1 MVDEVEQH
9 LAVLPDEVGS
19 MLAIEPGACVVDCT
33 LGLAGHA
40 KMLASAAGPDG
51 MVIGLDVDPD
61 NLAIASQRMEES
73 GCPHRLV
80 RSNFDQL
87 DEVLKD
93 LGIGGVDA
101 ILADLGVSSNQ
112 ISEPRFGLSFQ
123 VDAPLDMRLDDRLA
137 DTAADLV
144 NRLGETELANLIYE
158 FGQERFSRR
167 IAKLICR
174 ERRSSRIVRTGQL
187 VDLIGR
193 ALHVDPNSRRSK
205 IHPAT
210 RTFQALRIAVNDEL
224 GALKRLLDMAPSILI
239 EGGRIAIISFH
250 SLEDGI
256 VKRSFRAHRTD
267 GIYDILTKKPLV
279 AGSAE
284 RRANPRSRSAKLRVA
299 KRTAKVLDVG
309 GDGR

>member
-19 MLAIEPGACVVDCT
+19 MLAVEPGACVVDCT

-40 KMLASAAGPDG
+40 QMLAKAVGPDG
-51 MVIGLDVDPD
+51 MVIGLDVDAN

-80 RSNFDQL
+80 RSNFEEL
-87 DEVLKD
+87 DVVLKD

-123 VDAPLDMRLDDRLA
+123 VDAPLDMRLDDRLKDSA
-137 DTAADLV
+137 SDLV

-158 FGQERFSRR
+158 FGQERASRR
-167 IAKLICR
+167 IAKVICR
-174 ERRSSRIVRTGQL
+174 ERRSSRIVTTGRL
-187 VDLIGR
+187 VELIGR
-193 ALHVDPNSRRSK
+193 ALRVNPNSRRSK

-224 GALKRLLDMAPSILI
+224 GALKRLLEIAPSVLN
-239 EGGRIAIISFH
+239 EGGRVGIISFH

-256 VKRSFRAHRTD
+256 VKRNFRAHRTD

-279 AGSAE
+279 AGVDE
-284 RRANPRSRSAKLRVA
+284 RRANPRSRSAKFRVA
-299 KRTAKVLDVG
+299 QRTAKPLDVG
-309 GDGR
+309 SDGP

>member
-19 MLAIEPGACVVDCT
+19 MLAVEPGACVVDCT

-40 KMLASAAGPDG
+40 TMLAKAAGPDG
-51 MVIGLDVDPD
+51 LIVGMDVDPN
-61 NLAIASQRMEES
+61 NLAIASQRMEEG

-87 DEVLKD
+87 DLVLKD
-93 LGIGGVDA
+93 LGIDGVDA

-137 DTAADLV
+137 DSASDLV

-158 FGQERFSRR
+158 FGQERLSRR
-167 IAKLICR
+167 IAKTICR
-174 ERRSSRIVRTGQL
+174 ERRTSRIVTTGQL
-187 VDLIGR
+187 VEVIGR
-193 ALHVDPNSRRSK
+193 ALRVNPNSRRSK

-224 GALKRLLDMAPSILI
+224 GALMRLLEIAPTVLK
-239 EGGRIAIISFH
+239 EGGRVAIISFH

-256 VKRSFRAHRTD
+256 VKRSFRASRTD
-267 GIYDILTKKPLV
+267 GIYDVLTKKPLV
-279 AGSAE
+279 AGQDE

-299 KRTAKVLDVG
+299 MRTVRPLEEYTQ
-309 GDGR
+309 